1 MRNRPTN
8 FLFDGQEESGG
19 QSKRNKPHRD
29 NWFEAILSK
38 SLLPNL
44 EKDIGRD
51 AGNEQAD
58 ANRDGAFGQCNF

>member
-1 MRNRPTN
+1 
-8 FLFDGQEESGG
+8 
-19 QSKRNKPHRD
+19 
-29 NWFEAILSK
+29 LSK